1 MTSHGTALITG
12 AATGIGR
19 ACVERLARQGFAI
32 AACYRSRRQETEA
45 LLEQLPGSGHRAL
58 QADVADPEQAS
69 ALVSETVSGGAPLE
83 VLVNAAGLF
92 TQQELLSGDY
102 EEWTR
107 RWMESLG
114 ANLLGPV
121 NLARQAALHMK
132 ERGRGTIVNIS
143 SRGAFRGEPDAPAYG
158 AAKSG
163 LNSASQSLAVKLAP
177 HGVRVFAIAPGW
189 VDTPMA
195 AGRIPADVAEQI
207 PLGRVG
213 QPEEIADLVHYL
225 VTGQTDYLT
234 GAIFDANG
242 ASHLRN

>member
-19 ACVERLARQGFAI
+19 ACAQRLAQEGFAI
-32 AACYRSRRQETEA
+32 TACYRSRQRETAA
-45 LLEQLPGSGHRAL
+45 LLEQLPGSGHRSL
-58 QADVADPEQAS
+58 QADVADPAQVA
-69 ALVSETVSGGAPLE
+69 ALVAETVNGAAGLD

-92 TQQELLSGDY
+92 TRQDLLSGDY
-102 EEWTR
+102 QEWTR
-107 RWMESLG
+107 GWMESLG

-121 NLARQAALHMK
+121 NLARQAALHMA
-132 ERGRGTIVNIS
+132 EQGRGTIVNIS

-163 LNSASQSLAVKLAP
+163 LNSASQSMAVKLAP
-177 HGVRVFAIAPGW
+177 LGIRVFAIAPGW

-195 AGRIPADVAEQI
+195 EGRIPADVSEQI

-213 QPEEIADLVHYL
+213 RPQEIADLVHYL